1 MMKNKILLTLCMSMP
16 LLLAGCGGSD
26 SSSSENTS
34 GISSGTIT
42 GFGSAGF
49 GRIFV
54 NGVKFN
60 TDNAKVTRGDDIVNS
75 ERDLE
80 IGMVVRVEGDIENR
94 IASSI
99 SFEEDVKGPA
109 DGPAI
114 DGILSVMGQTII
126 INAATVLDDDLFLSD
141 IVAGDIL
148 EISGLRN
155 TDDDIVA
162 SFVEKKANPADVRRY
177 SVIGN
182 VRELDSNVKTFKI
195 DELLVDYSE
204 AMVNDLAGGNPVDG
218 QLVEVKDD
226 DKRYTGGMFELTAS
240 KVEPHNRLGD
250 DDLDGVEVEIESL
263 VTEVVS
269 DSEFKMGDLTVQ
281 HSPESTL
288 YLFGVAANIMVG
300 TRLEAEGRLDES
312 GVLQA
317 DKIKFEDNDARI
329 QANVDSVNVEEGT
342 VTLLLGVVTV
352 SVTDTTEMED
362 SRDDNPSF
370 SLTDI
375 SAGDYLE
382 IRGFI
387 GANGGFIASEIERED
402 NDEDVEIRGPV
413 SVKDSVAGTV
423 VILGVMVNTNSGTQ
437 LEGLNDE
444 LLTPSQFYDAIVEG
458 LTVVK
463 AKWKPFDGISE
474 PAKEL
479 SLED

>member
-1 MMKNKILLTLCMSMP
+1 MMKNKILLILCMSMP
-16 LLLAGCGGSD
+16 LLLVGCGASD
-26 SSSSENTS
+26 TSSTETKS

-42 GFGSAGF
+42 GFGSV
-49 GRIFV
+49 FV

-60 TDNAKVTRGDDIVNS
+60 TDNATVTRGDDIVNS

-94 IASSI
+94 VASSI
-99 SFEEDVKGPA
+99 SFKEDVKGPA

-126 INAATVLDDDLFLSD
+126 INAATVLDDELLLSD

-155 TDDDIVA
+155 ADDDIVA
-162 SFVEKKANPADVRRY
+162 SFVEKKANPANVRRY

-182 VRELDSNVKTFKI
+182 VRELDSNAKTFKI

-204 AMVNDLAGGNPVDG
+204 AIVNDLAGGNPVDG

-226 DKRYTGGMFELTAS
+226 DKSYTGMFELTAS

-250 DDLDGVEVEIESL
+250 DDLNDVEVEIESL
-263 VTEVVS
+263 VTEVVLAT
-269 DSEFKMGDLTVQ
+269 EFKMGDLTVQ
-281 HSPESTL
+281 HSPGSTV
-288 YLFGVAANIMVG
+288 YLFGMAANIMVG
-300 TRLEAEGRLDES
+300 TRLEVEGRLDEN

-329 QANVDSVNVEEGT
+329 QANVNSVNVEEGT

-362 SRDDNPSF
+362 NRDDKPSF
-370 SLTDI
+370 SLSDI

-382 IRGFI
+382 IKGFI
-387 GANGGFIASEIERED
+387 GANGEFIASELERED
-402 NDEDVEIRGPV
+402 SDENVEIRGPV
-413 SVKDSVAGTV
+413 SAKDSVAGTV
-423 VILGVMVNTNSGTQ
+423 TILGVTVNTNGSQ
-437 LEGLNDE
+437 FEGVNDE
-444 LLTPSQFYDAIVEG
+444 LLTASQFYDAIVEG

-463 AKWKPFDGISE
+463 GKWKPFSDISL
-474 PAKEL
+474 PAKEV